1 MRVLIFYRP
10 NSEYARITEDFI
22 RDFKSRNDSS
32 KIEVLN
38 VDTRDGD
45 ATATLYDVVE
55 YPAILVVQE
64 SGSVQ
69 KMWQGPAFPQF
80 DEVAGYA
87 RA

>member
-1 MRVLIFYRP
+1 MRVLVFYRP
-10 NSEYARITEDFI
+10 NSEYARITEDFV
-22 RDFKSRNDSS
+22 RDFKSRGGSS

-64 SGSVQ
+64 GGSVQ
-69 KMWQGPAFPQF
+69 KMWQGPVFPQF